1 LKPRQHIFF
10 GKIPLKKVDLHYVTL
25 RLRQNILTAAG
36 KSVKFQV
43 PGGLDELFCVRSLK
57 LEPRG
62 SGVAGTGQVFRGDVF
77 VVAFHTR
84 VVSLPRALSCV
95 LRAGW
100 DAY

>member
-1 LKPRQHIFF
+1 M
-10 GKIPLKKVDLHYVTL
+10 
-25 RLRQNILTAAG
+25 
-36 KSVKFQV
+36 
-43 PGGLDELFCVRSLK
+43 DELFCVRSLK

-84 VVSLPRALSCV
+84 VVSLPPPCFVMRAS
-95 LRAGW
+95 